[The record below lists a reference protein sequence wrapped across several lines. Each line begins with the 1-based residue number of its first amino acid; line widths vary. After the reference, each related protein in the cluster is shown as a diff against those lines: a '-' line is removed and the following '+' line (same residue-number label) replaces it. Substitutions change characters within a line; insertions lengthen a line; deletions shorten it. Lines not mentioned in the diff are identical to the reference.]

1 MPVPPAP
8 PPPTGRIAR
17 RPSRCFALAT
27 ALRIAIE
34 KRSFFAELARAF
46 SCIEFLI
53 NVAIHLI
60 YLLWMFGIL
69 ATIVIMLAS
78 TFVVLYDYAGFSFL
92 GDFYAAIGLV
102 EFSMCTAP

>member
-1 MPVPPAP
+1 M
-8 PPPTGRIAR
+8 
-17 RPSRCFALAT
+17 
-27 ALRIAIE
+27 
-34 KRSFFAELARAF
+34 
-46 SCIEFLI
+46 
-53 NVAIHLI
+53 I